1 MRTLYKFLL
10 PLGQPLIGWTGLSI
24 AGSGKRL
31 AQQSGGETVHVSRV
45 RDYGAGLARV
55 IGNLNA
61 RYNLGF
67 QLSEQEKDDGRMHE
81 LVVRVKASDA
91 KGKTRRLEVSSR
103 RGYYMPKSDAYQA
116 ANK

>member
-1 MRTLYKFLL
+1 
-10 PLGQPLIGWTGLSI
+10 
-24 AGSGKRL
+24 
-31 AQQSGGETVHVSRV
+31 
-45 RDYGAGLARV
+45 V

-91 KGKTRRLEVSSR
+91 NGKTRRLEVSSR
-103 RGYYMPKSDAYQA
+103 RGYYMPKSGVDQA
-116 ANK
+116 AANSSGNHK